1 MKLLLVFFL
10 GFLVVQGNA
19 QTGIGTTSPDASAKL
34 EVSSTSKGILFPR
47 MTTVQRIAII
57 SPATGLHVFDTD
69 VNALWFFDGA
79 VWINYATQAKFG
91 DIKSGIQTADHD
103 GWFILNG
110 RLKTD
115 LNVRQQDRATALSI
129 GTNVPNAS
137 NSYLSQNGG
146 TMGAVSAGNNT
157 VTLAQANLPNITIG
171 GSANWAGEH
180 QHWVDPPNTGTT
192 WDGQHNHSL
201 PAAFSGLLY
210 SWGVGGGGFGIWQPA
225 SMGGVTRTGD
235 EGNHAHAVDIGSFTS
250 GNAGNHTHTITTNSI
265 NGAVAQTAVN
275 VAPKTLTVNMFIYL
289 GL

>member
-1 MKLLLVFFL
+1 MKLLLLFFL
-10 GFLVVQGNA
+10 GFLVVKGNA
-19 QTGIGTTSPDASAKL
+19 QVGIGTTTPDASAKL

-47 MTTVQRIAII
+47 MTTVQRNAII
-57 SPATGLHVFDTD
+57 SPASGLHVFDTD

-115 LNVRQQDRATALSI
+115 LNVRQQGRATALSI
-129 GTNVPNAS
+129 GTNVPNAN

-171 GSANWAGEH
+171 GTANAAGSHEH
-180 QHWVDPPNTGTT
+180 VVDPPNTTT
-192 WDGQHNHSL
+192 TANGQHSHSFPRDFTGL
-201 PAAFSGLLY
+201 SFGWAVYGGAA
-210 SWGVGGGGFGIWQPA
+210 GFAVNGSTNTSDA
-225 SMGGVTRTGD
+225 
-235 EGNHAHAVDIGSFTS
+235 GNHNHNVDIAGFWSAS
-250 GNAGNHTHTITTNSI
+250 AGNHTHTITTNSI

>member
-1 MKLLLVFFL
+1 MKIVFKIAFFL
-10 GFLVVQGNA
+10 LFPFLVNA
-19 QTGIGTTSPDASAKL
+19 QTGIGTITPDASAKL

-47 MTTVQRIAII
+47 MTTVQRNAII
-57 SPATGLHVFDTD
+57 SPAYGLHVFDTD
-69 VNALWFFDGA
+69 VNALWFFDGV

-91 DIKSGIQTADHD
+91 DIKSGIQTDDHD

-115 LNVRQQDRATALSI
+115 LNVRQQGRATALSI

-171 GSANWAGEH
+171 GTANAAGEH
-180 QHWVDPPNTGTT
+180 QHAVDPPNTATT
-192 WDGQHNHSL
+192 ANGQHNHSV
-201 PAAFSGLLY
+201 PRDFSGL
-210 SWGVGGGGFGIWQPA
+210 SFGWDVRGGSAGFTLNGSIN
-225 SMGGVTRTGD
+225 TG
-235 EGNHAHAVDIGSFTS
+235 E
-250 GNAGNHTHTITTNSI
+250 AGNHNHDVNIASFNSGSVGTHNHTITTNSI
-265 NGAVAQTAVN
+265 NGGVTQTAVN
-275 VAPKTLTVNMFIYL
+275 IAPKTLSVNMFIYL

>member
-1 MKLLLVFFL
+1 MKIVFKIVFFL
-10 GFLVVQGNA
+10 LFPFLVNA
-19 QTGIGTTSPDASAKL
+19 QTGIGTITPDASAKL

-47 MTTVQRIAII
+47 MTTVQRNAII
-57 SPATGLHVFDTD
+57 SPAYGLHVFDTD
-69 VNALWFFDGA
+69 VNALWFYDGA

-115 LNVRQQDRATALSI
+115 LNLRQQGRATALSI

-157 VTLAQANLPNITIG
+157 VTLEQANLPNITIG
-171 GSANWAGEH
+171 GTANAAGSHEH
-180 QHWVDPPNTGTT
+180 IVDPPNTATT
-192 WDGQHNHSL
+192 TTGQHNHSF
-201 PAAFSGLLY
+201 PRGFSGL
-210 SWGVGGGGFGIWQPA
+210 SFAWSVGDGVAGFTLNGSIN
-225 SMGGVTRTGD
+225 TGD
-235 EGNHAHAVDIGSFTS
+235 
-250 GNAGNHTHTITTNSI
+250 AGNHNHSVDIAGFWSASAGNHSHTITTSSI
-265 NGAVAQTAVN
+265 NGGVTQTAIN
-275 VAPKTLTVNMFIYL
+275 IAPKTLTVNMFIYL

>member
-1 MKLLLVFFL
+1 MKLLLLFFL
-10 GFLVVQGNA
+10 GFLVVKGNA
-19 QTGIGTTSPDASAKL
+19 QVGIGTTTPDASAKL

-47 MTTVQRIAII
+47 MTTVQRNAII
-57 SPATGLHVFDTD
+57 SPASGLHVFDTD

-115 LNVRQQDRATALSI
+115 LNVRQQVRATALSI

-146 TMGAVSAGNNT
+146 TMGAVSTNNNT

-171 GSANWAGEH
+171 ATANSAGEH

-192 WDGQHNHSL
+192 WAGQHNHSIPRAL
-201 PAAFSGLLY
+201 TDLTFMWGTVVWSP
-210 SWGVGGGGFGIWQPA
+210 GVGFLTSG
-225 SMGGVTRTGD
+225 STNTSDV
-235 EGNHAHAVDIGSFTS
+235 GNHYHNVDIAGFWSAS
-250 GNAGNHTHTITTNSI
+250 AGNHGHTITTNSI
-265 NGAVAQTAVN
+265 NGGVAQTAVN
-275 VAPKTLTVNMFIYL
+275 IAPKTLTVNMFIYL

>member
-19 QTGIGTTSPDASAKL
+19 QTGIGTTTPDASAKL

-47 MTTVQRIAII
+47 MTTVQRNAII
-57 SPATGLHVFDTD
+57 SPANGLHVFDTD

-115 LNVRQQDRATALSI
+115 LNVRQQVRATALSI

-171 GSANWAGEH
+171 GTANAAGEH
-180 QHWVDPPNTGTT
+180 QHVVDPPNTATT
-192 WDGQHNHSL
+192 VNGQHNHSF
-201 PAAFSGLLY
+201 PRDFTGLSFGWNIY
-210 SWGVGGGGFGIWQPA
+210 GGGAGFTVNG
-225 SMGGVTRTGD
+225 SMNTGD
-235 EGNHAHAVDIGSFTS
+235 
-250 GNAGNHTHTITTNSI
+250 AGNHNHNVDIAGFWSASAGNHGHTITTNSI
-265 NGAVAQTAVN
+265 NGAVTQTAVN
-275 VAPKTLTVNMFIYL
+275 IAPKTLTVNMFIYL